1 MTTKQAIFEIMTVN
15 DSTKKLVRQRAKFL
29 CEYIEYQETPTH
41 PLLQFA
47 VKLISASNLKYLQ
60 FHLV

>member
-1 MTTKQAIFEIMTVN
+1 MTVN

-47 VKLISASNLKYLQ
+47 GIINDEEAAQLQ
-60 FHLV
+60 SVIH